1 MLYAINETGDRVTAT
16 PQASASCPM
25 CLSPLV
31 AKCGRTV
38 AWHWSH
44 CSLKDCDEWAEGE
57 TPWHLAWKS
66 RFADSEVTITR
77 NGKSHRADVVSSR
90 GKVIEFQHSTISAEE
105 IEEREEFYGDM
116 VWVLDV
122 ATAYSNS
129 RIGLDQR
136 WPEAGEPYCKF
147 KWNRRK
153 TSFDASARPIF
164 LDLGLASCDVGDG
177 FFKQSQWWDDSGLK
191 DGVRRE
197 SGRWA
202 RTVVSHFLLEIKK
215 STDRFGWGRLVS
227 RSDFCRRFGGDVV
240 AEQSMDGVRRDD
252 YWPDHDGYVLWSL
265 ASQDSSLRSK
275 LADMKQKGVLV

>member
-1 MLYAINETGDRVTAT
+1 MTAT

-122 ATAYSNS
+122 ASAYSNS

-164 LDLGLASCDVGDG
+164 LDLGLASCDVGGG